1 MILLMSDIPTEL
13 RIEDPYIKAVDA
25 TIYDVAQV
33 HSSKFMEE
41 DLYQ

>member
-1 MILLMSDIPTEL
+1 MILLMFDIPTEL

-41 DLYQ
+41 DLCQ